1 MSSSVPT
8 TNVET
13 VLPDGEFIYSR
24 TDLKGTILEANDAF
38 ARISAY
44 TPEEMVGQ
52 PHSLVRHPDMPKE
65 AFADMWADLKAGR
78 PWRGLVKNRRKDGG
92 YYWVVANASP
102 VRENGRLV
110 GYQSVRGK
118 PSRQEIAAADA
129 AYRRIRGGDT
139 SIRISHGR
147 VVSQRSAWVNDFLS
161 LRFQMTL
168 VGLSCLLPA
177 LLVLAQ
183 GLFGLTLPAS
193 LSVTLAAI
201 CSLYGMY
208 FLAIYAAGVNR
219 DLGTLSEWLEN
230 ILRSGDLRH
239 RLDLDR
245 EDLIG
250 RTARRA
256 DKFASSVQ
264 ATLQGISDASRQ
276 VEDAS
281 RKVATGMH
289 QVRDG
294 AATQNEATSAAAA
307 AIEEVT
313 VSISEVAVNADA
325 TRQTAEETTAI
336 SAAAAGVT
344 RQASSAIVSL
354 SSQVQQAAGQVE
366 SLSRRSEEI
375 SRITGVIKGIADQT
389 NLLALNAA
397 IEAARAGEQGRGF
410 AVVADEVRK
419 LAESTSQATQEI
431 SLMVKTIQ
439 QETANAAASMSAG
452 AAQVGEGVRLVNE
465 TEASLNNIN
474 QEMTR
479 TLYQVGEISHAS
491 AEQRTAMTEL
501 AGNVERVSSLSER
514 NLAVATDT
522 DVMVEKMD
530 VLVARM
536 RKSVGQYSI

>member
-52 PHSLVRHPDMPKE
+52 PHNLVRHPDMPKE

-129 AYRRIRGGDT
+129 AYRRISNGDT

-208 FLAIYAAGVNR
+208 FLVIYAAGVNR

-230 ILRSGDLRH
+230 ILRTGDLRH
-239 RLDLDR
+239 RLDMDR